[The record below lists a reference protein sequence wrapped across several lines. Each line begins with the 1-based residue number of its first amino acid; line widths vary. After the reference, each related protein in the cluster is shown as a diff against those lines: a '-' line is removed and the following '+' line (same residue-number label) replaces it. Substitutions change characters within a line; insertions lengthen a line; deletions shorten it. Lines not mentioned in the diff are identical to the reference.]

1 MVVADST
8 MLSTAKEELSSA
20 ADVYQPHVNVDGIPP
35 MPTALGQSSTFPG
48 SPMTAKKQALKSFGD
63 IQSLLAAGYQRDV
76 KKILRDNCWPTNH
89 PIRAQLWPALCRQH
103 ASENSNNMQE
113 GFYWDLVRQLFGSTD
128 LPDKPIILP
137 TFVESKHRHLHHLDS
152 TGKNI
157 TDRIV
162 CVLGFACPDITYSPA
177 IYSLTSL
184 LLHFMPEE
192 ECYNSLTSLVSSK
205 NLVFVTQTK
214 LLYEVT
220 WKTVLN
226 ICRKHVKSAAGHI
239 GKHCPIKKSEKIYM
253 DWIWW
258 IFQGLPFHHAVRVMD
273 CYLHEGIKVLYR
285 ISMAI
290 LQLFYKYSITS
301 NSIWAEEIN
310 SHGVDVAL
318 MNFCRQMPANPQK
331 VLKTAFKIRGL
342 SSAYIHRVFVKTE
355 MILKSKVVLSG
366 SNKLNRSCSS
376 ENLPTSQSQMNIQ
389 MSSHTLTIRE
399 GEHSPSPR
407 ASTMA
412 SYPINNIRSLIAN
425 HQDLFTLWSWLPVRI
440 TMYQPILLYTTEEHG
455 CSLTTF
461 YVRVEHHEPTLLLIK
476 TCTNEVFGAYCSSK
490 WIERNKKDDR
500 GNRQAYFGTGE
511 TFIFSLYPGKAKY
524 PWVGME
530 IDNVH
535 HANELFM
542 AADQKMITIGGGD
555 GQAIW
560 MDENVRYGKTESCS
574 TFNNPPLCKSRDF
587 EIKVLEVYGFDGVIL

>member
-1 MVVADST
+1 MVVADSS
-8 MLSTAKEELSSA
+8 MLSTVKEESVA
-20 ADVYQPHVNVDGIPP
+20 ADVFQPHVNVNDIPP
-35 MPTALGQSSTFPG
+35 LPTALPTTSAFPSSPLA
-48 SPMTAKKQALKSFGD
+48 AKKQALKSFNEV
-63 IQSLLAAGYQRDV
+63 QSLLTGGYQKEV
-76 KKILRDNCWPTNH
+76 KKILRDNSWPTNH
-89 PIRAQLWPALCRQH
+89 PIRSQLWPALCRQH
-103 ASENSNNMQE
+103 ASDNSNNMQE
-113 GFYWDLVRQLFGSTD
+113 GFYWDLVVQLYGSTD

-137 TFVESKHRHLHHLDS
+137 PFVESKHRHLHHLDS

-157 TDRIV
+157 TDRII

-205 NLVFVTQTK
+205 KIVFVTQTK

-220 WKTVLN
+220 WKTVMH

-239 GKHCPIKKSEKIYM
+239 GKHCSIKKSEKIYV

-273 CYLHEGIKVLYR
+273 CFLHEGIKVLYR
-285 ISMAI
+285 LTMAI

-318 MNFCRQMPANPQK
+318 MNFCRQMPVNPQK
-331 VLKTAFKIRGL
+331 MLKTAFKIRGL
-342 SSAYIHRVFVKTE
+342 SSAYIHKVFVKTE
-355 MILKSKVVLSG
+355 MILKSKAVLSG

-376 ENLPTSQSQMNIQ
+376 ENLPTSQSQMN
-389 MSSHTLTIRE
+389 MNMVSHTLTIRE
-399 GEHSPSPR
+399 
-407 ASTMA
+407 
-412 SYPINNIRSLIAN
+412 
-425 HQDLFTLWSWLPVRI
+425 LFTLWSWLPVRI

-461 YVRVEHHEPTLLLIK
+461 YVRVEQHEPTLLLIK
-476 TCTNEVFGAYCSSK
+476 TCNNEVFGAYCSSK
-490 WIERNKKDDR
+490 WMERNKMDDR

-524 PWVGME
+524 SWVGME
-530 IDNVH
+530 VDNVH

-542 AADQKMITIGGGD
+542 AADQKMITVGGGD

>member
-1 MVVADST
+1 MI
-8 MLSTAKEELSSA
+8 MLPTVKEETDEKMMA
-20 ADVYQPHVNVDGIPP
+20 YGDVYQPHVNVNSIPSQ
-35 MPTALGQSSTFPG
+35 PTVISASPSFPG
-48 SPMTAKKQALKSFGD
+48 SPIASKKQTLKTYGEV
-63 IQSLLAAGYQRDV
+63 QSLLMAGYQKDV
-76 KKILRDNCWPTNH
+76 KKILRDNCWPSNH
-89 PIRAQLWPALCRQH
+89 PIRTQLWPALCRQH
-103 ASENSNNMQE
+103 ASDNSNNMQE
-113 GFYWDLVRQLFGSTD
+113 GFYWDLVAQLFGSTD
-128 LPDKPIILP
+128 LPDKPSILP
-137 TFVESKHRHLHHLDS
+137 PFVDSKHRHLYHLDS
-152 TGKNI
+152 TGKHI
-157 TDRIV
+157 TDRVI

-205 NLVFVTQTK
+205 KLVFVTQTK

-220 WKTVLN
+220 WRTVMH

-239 GKHCPIKKSEKIYM
+239 GKHCPIKKSEKMYM

-273 CYLHEGIKVLYR
+273 CYLHEGVKVLYR
-285 ISMAI
+285 VSMAI
-290 LQLFYKYSITS
+290 LQLFYKYTSAS
-301 NSIWAEEIN
+301 NSIWAEEII

-318 MNFCRQMPANPQK
+318 INFCRQMPANPQK

-342 SSAYIHRVFVKTE
+342 SSTYIHRVFVKTE
-355 MILKSKVVLSG
+355 MTLKSKTVLSG
-366 SNKLNRSCSS
+366 SKQLNRSCSS
-376 ENLPTSQSQMNIQ
+376 ENLPTSQSQINIQ
-389 MSSHTLTIRE
+389 MASHTLTIRE
-399 GEHSPSPR
+399 
-407 ASTMA
+407 
-412 SYPINNIRSLIAN
+412 
-425 HQDLFTLWSWLPVRI
+425 LFTLWSWLPVRI

-461 YVRVEHHEPTLLLIK
+461 YVRVEQHEPTLMLIK
-476 TCTNEVFGAYCSSK
+476 TCNNEVFGAYCSSK
-490 WIERNKKDDR
+490 WLERNKKDDR
-500 GNRQAYFGTGE
+500 GNRTTYFGTGE
-511 TFIFSLYPGKAKY
+511 TFLFSLYPGKAKY

-530 IDNVH
+530 VDSVH

>member
-1 MVVADST
+1 MVVADSA
-8 MLSTAKEELSSA
+8 MLSTAKEELLSA
-20 ADVYQPHVNVDGIPP
+20 VDVYQPHVNVDGIPP
-35 MPTALGQSSTFPG
+35 LPMTLAQPSTFPG
-48 SPMTAKKQALKSFGD
+48 SPMSAKKQALKSFSD
-63 IQSLLAAGYQRDV
+63 IQSLLAAGYQKDV

-226 ICRKHVKSAAGHI
+226 ICRKHVKSAVGHI
-239 GKHCPIKKSEKIYM
+239 GKHCPIKKTEKMYM

-290 LQLFYKYSITS
+290 LQLFYKYSTTS

-355 MILKSKVVLSG
+355 MILKSKAVLSG

-399 GEHSPSPR
+399 
-407 ASTMA
+407 
-412 SYPINNIRSLIAN
+412 
-425 HQDLFTLWSWLPVRI
+425 LFTLWSWLPVRI

-511 TFIFSLYPGKAKY
+511 TFIFSLHPGKAKY

-530 IDNVH
+530 VDNVH

-587 EIKVLEVYGFDGVIL
+587 EIKVLEVYGFDGV

>member
-1 MVVADST
+1 MVVADSA
-8 MLSTAKEELSSA
+8 MLSTAKEELTSA

-35 MPTALGQSSTFPG
+35 MPTTLAQSSTFPG
-48 SPMTAKKQALKSFGD
+48 SPMTAKKQALKSFSD
-63 IQSLLAAGYQRDV
+63 IQSLLATGYQKDV

-89 PIRAQLWPALCRQH
+89 PIRAQLWPALCKQH

-226 ICRKHVKSAAGHI
+226 ICRKHVKSAVGHI
-239 GKHCPIKKSEKIYM
+239 GKHCPIKKSEKMYM

-290 LQLFYKYSITS
+290 LQLFYKYSTTS

-355 MILKSKVVLSG
+355 MILKSKAVLSG

-399 GEHSPSPR
+399 
-407 ASTMA
+407 
-412 SYPINNIRSLIAN
+412 
-425 HQDLFTLWSWLPVRI
+425 LFTLWSWLPVRI

-511 TFIFSLYPGKAKY
+511 TFIFSLHPGKAKY

-530 IDNVH
+530 VDNVH

>member
-1 MVVADST
+1 
-8 MLSTAKEELSSA
+8 MLPIVKEEMLTEG
-20 ADVYQPHVNVDGIPP
+20 YQLHVNIDSIPP
-35 MPTALGQSSTFPG
+35 PPTVLAAPSSFPG
-48 SPMTAKKQALKSFGD
+48 SPKTPKKQTLKTYSE
-63 IQSLLAAGYQRDV
+63 IQNLIVSGYHKDV

-89 PIRAQLWPALCRQH
+89 PIRSQLWPALCKQH
-103 ASENSNNMQE
+103 VSDNSNNMQE
-113 GFYWDLVRQLFGSTD
+113 GFYWDLVAQLFGSTD
-128 LPDKPIILP
+128 LSNKSSILP
-137 TFVESKHRHLHHLDS
+137 PFVDAKHRHLYHLNS
-152 TGKNI
+152 TGKDI
-157 TDRIV
+157 TDRVV

-177 IYSLTSL
+177 IYSLASL

-192 ECYNSLTSLVSSK
+192 ECYNSLTSLMSSK
-205 NLVFVTQTK
+205 KLVFVTQTK

-220 WKTVLN
+220 WKTVMH

-239 GKHCPIKKSEKIYM
+239 GKHCPIKKSEKMYM

-285 ISMAI
+285 VSMAI
-290 LQLFYKYSITS
+290 LQLFYKYSSSS
-301 NSIWAEEIN
+301 NSIWAEEII

-331 VLKTAFKIRGL
+331 MLKVAFKIRGL
-342 SSAYIHRVFVKTE
+342 SSTYIHRVFVKTE
-355 MILKSKVVLSG
+355 MTLKSKTVLSG
-366 SNKLNRSCSS
+366 SKQLNRSCSS

-389 MSSHTLTIRE
+389 MASHTLTIRE
-399 GEHSPSPR
+399 
-407 ASTMA
+407 
-412 SYPINNIRSLIAN
+412 
-425 HQDLFTLWSWLPVRI
+425 LFTLWSWLPVRI

-461 YVRVEHHEPTLLLIK
+461 YVRVEHHEPTLMLIK
-476 TCTNEVFGAYCSSK
+476 TCNNEVFGAYCSSK
-490 WIERNKKDDR
+490 WLERNKKDDR
-500 GNRQAYFGTGE
+500 GNRTAYFGTGE
-511 TFIFSLYPGKAKY
+511 TFLFSLYPGKAKY

-530 IDNVH
+530 VDNVN

-560 MDENVRYGKTESCS
+560 MDENVRYGKSESCS

>member
-1 MVVADST
+1 MVVADSA
-8 MLSTAKEELSSA
+8 MLSSTAKEELLSSV

-35 MPTALGQSSTFPG
+35 PPTSLGPPSVFPG
-48 SPMTAKKQALKSFGD
+48 SPLMAKKQALKSFGE
-63 IQSLLAAGYQRDV
+63 IQSLLAAGFQKDV

-89 PIRAQLWPALCRQH
+89 PIRAQLWPALCKQH
-103 ASENSNNMQE
+103 ASENSKNMQE

-239 GKHCPIKKSEKIYM
+239 GKHCPIKKSEKMYM

-285 ISMAI
+285 VSMAI
-290 LQLFYKYSITS
+290 LQLFYKYSTTS

-331 VLKTAFKIRGL
+331 MLKTAFKIRGL

-389 MSSHTLTIRE
+389 MASHTLTIRE
-399 GEHSPSPR
+399 
-407 ASTMA
+407 
-412 SYPINNIRSLIAN
+412 
-425 HQDLFTLWSWLPVRI
+425 LFTLWSWLPVRI

-476 TCTNEVFGAYCSSK
+476 TCNNEV
-490 WIERNKKDDR
+490 
-500 GNRQAYFGTGE
+500 
-511 TFIFSLYPGKAKY
+511 
-524 PWVGME
+524 
-530 IDNVH
+530 
-535 HANELFM
+535 
-542 AADQKMITIGGGD
+542 
-555 GQAIW
+555 
-560 MDENVRYGKTESCS
+560 
-574 TFNNPPLCKSRDF
+574 
-587 EIKVLEVYGFDGVIL
+587 